1 MDALK
6 EALQAAVYAA
16 NFDFECEILGS
27 YRRGVPFSSDVDLA
41 IWHKSFDGSKEH
53 DALGKELLE
62 SVVQK
67 LEERGLVEKENELAR
82 GVKKYAVS
90 APFLI
95 TQRTADRAALNFRPR
110 LLRVSFAFPV
120 IRSMV
125 ALMSAWR
132 RTSRTRTCCSVRPGT
147 RS

>member
-6 EALQAAVYAA
+6 EALQEAVYAA
-16 NFDFECEILGS
+16 NFGFECEILGS

-67 LEERGLVEKENELAR
+67 LEERGLVKKENELAR

-90 APFLI
+90 APFLM
-95 TQRTADRAALNFRPR
+95 QRTANRALNFRPP
-110 LLRVSFAFPV
+110 LLRVSFASPE
-120 IRSMV
+120 IRTMV

-132 RTSRTRTCCSVRPGT
+132 RISPTHTCCSARPVI

>member
-6 EALQAAVYAA
+6 EALQEAVYAA

-67 LEERGLVEKENELAR
+67 LEERGLVEKENALAR

-90 APFLI
+90 NPFL
-95 TQRTADRAALNFRPR
+95 TQRTAERAFDFLH
-110 LLRVSFAFPV
+110 
-120 IRSMV
+120 
-125 ALMSAWR
+125 SA
-132 RTSRTRTCCSVRPGT
+132 SGT
-147 RS
+147 RSPSRQSALWSH